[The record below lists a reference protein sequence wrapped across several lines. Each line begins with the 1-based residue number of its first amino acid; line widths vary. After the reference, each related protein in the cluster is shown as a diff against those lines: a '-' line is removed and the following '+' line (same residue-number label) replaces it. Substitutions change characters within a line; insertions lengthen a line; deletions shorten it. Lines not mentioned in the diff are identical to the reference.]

1 MLETENFAHNVRRA
15 GDAIS
20 QAERAIAKADAEEKM
35 MVAQEKV
42 RAEMQ
47 GHKTNASQERCAD
60 ESADVV
66 QARLDRGIAK
76 GQLASAKADLMACE
90 MEFKIWQSQMATQ
103 RFEKNRIYNTD

>member
-1 MLETENFAHNVRRA
+1 MQETENFAQNVRQA
-15 GDAIS
+15 GQAIS
-20 QAERAIAKADAEEKM
+20 AAERAIAKTDAEEKM

-47 GHKTNASQERCAD
+47 GHKTNAAQERCAD
-60 ESADVV
+60 ESPHVV

-76 GQLASAKADLMACE
+76 GQLAAAKSDLMACE
-90 MEFKIWQSQMATQ
+90 IEFKIWQSQMATH